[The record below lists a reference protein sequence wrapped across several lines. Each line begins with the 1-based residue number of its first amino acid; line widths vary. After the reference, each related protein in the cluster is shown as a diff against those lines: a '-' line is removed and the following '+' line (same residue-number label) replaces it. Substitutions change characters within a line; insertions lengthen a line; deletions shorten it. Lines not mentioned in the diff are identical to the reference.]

1 MHSFPPSHRYRI
13 TLVALFAYFSIGGS
27 CVVSNAAFAADWN
40 FSKQVALDTTFSDN
54 INLSESDKESDV
66 FASLTPGFVLQGTGR
81 NLDVNIAYAPR
92 LLYYLSESSN
102 NRVDNN
108 LQANA
113 TTRFYEDRLS
123 VDFSAS
129 ARQTFI
135 DPFLARGDAANNTEN
150 VQTTYSYAIAPL
162 LRTNLGRYAN
172 ASLGLEQTGVF
183 YSDQGADSY
192 SYGANFELRSD
203 ASYFGRLLWGVLAE
217 TERIEYDESQNDF
230 SSFSA
235 ILGYQL
241 SRRLALGLIA
251 GYENN
256 SYVSAN
262 GTSGFIWGGELIWV
276 PTPRTSLR
284 AEFAEHYFGTSSS
297 IEFNHR
303 RRRSVWLATYSREL
317 ASARSQVE
325 ETPVYNFET
334 PFGDPTIP
342 DVTQDQPVGVDNALP
357 NSDVF
362 IADRLNAQYA
372 LQMRRGVLTANA
384 RYVHRNFSG
393 SDNDQSA
400 VQLGVDYTH
409 QLSGQLS
416 GLAALNWRQTDQ
428 SSSVVATDADRNEQ
442 LTLRTGLRK
451 NLSQHWNLDFLYQL
465 QSGDDYTENRVTF
478 GIAADW

>member
-1 MHSFPPSHRYRI
+1 MHSFPHSQRFQM
-13 TLVALFAYFSIGGS
+13 TLASLFAYCGIVGS
-27 CVVSNAAFAADWN
+27 CVFSSTAAATDWN

-54 INLSESDKESDV
+54 INLSASDKESDV
-66 FASLTPGFVLQGTGR
+66 FASLTPGFVLQGNGR
-81 NLDVNIAYAPR
+81 QLDVNLAYAPR
-92 LLYYLSESSN
+92 LRYYLSESSN

-113 TTRFYEDRLS
+113 TTRFYDDRLS

-135 DPFLARGDAANNTEN
+135 DPFLARGDAANNTDN

-162 LRTNLGRYAN
+162 LRTSLGRYAN
-172 ASLGLEQTGVF
+172 AFLGLEQTGVF

-203 ASYFGRLLWGVLAE
+203 QNYFGRLLWGVLAD
-217 TERIEYDESQNDF
+217 TERVDYDEGQNDF
-230 SSFSA
+230 SSVSA
-235 ILGYQL
+235 LLGYQL
-241 SRRLALGLIA
+241 SRRLAVDLFA

-256 SYVSAN
+256 SYASAN
-262 GTSGFIWGGELIWV
+262 DTRGFLWGGGFSWI

-284 AEFAEHYFGTSSS
+284 AEFGEHYFGTTSS
-297 IEFNHR
+297 IDFNHR
-303 RRRSVWLATYSREL
+303 RRRSVWSATYSREL
-317 ASARSQVE
+317 TSARSQAGQ
-325 ETPVYNFET
+325 TPVYNFET

-342 DVTQDQPVGVDNALP
+342 NVDQTQPVGVDNALP
-357 NSDVF
+357 NADVF
-362 IADRLNAQYA
+362 IADRFNAQYA
-372 LQMRRGVLTANA
+372 LELRRGVLTANA
-384 RYVHRNFSG
+384 RYVHRDFSG
-393 SDNDQSA
+393 AGNDQSA

-409 QLSGQLS
+409 QLSGKLS

-428 SSSVVATDADRNEQ
+428 SGAVTSTDAERNEQ
-442 LTLRTGLRK
+442 VALRTGLRK
-451 NLSQHWNLDFLYQL
+451 NLSEHWNFDFLYQL

>member
-1 MHSFPPSHRYRI
+1 MHSFPIFHRFR
-13 TLVALFAYFSIGGS
+13 TTFVALFAYSGIVGS
-27 CVVSNAAFAADWN
+27 FAFCNVASAADWN

-54 INLSESDKESDV
+54 INLSESNKESDV

-81 NLDVNIAYAPR
+81 HLDVNLAYAPR
-92 LLYYLSESSN
+92 LLYYLSESTN

-113 TTRFYEDRLS
+113 TTRLYEDRLS

-135 DPFLARGDAANNTEN
+135 DPFQARGDAANNTDN

-162 LRTNLGRYAN
+162 LRTSLGRYAN
-172 ASLGLEQTGVF
+172 ASLGLEQSGIF
-183 YSDQGADSY
+183 YSEQGTDSY

-203 ASYFGRLLWGVLAE
+203 SNYFGRLLWGLLAE
-217 TERIEYDESQNDF
+217 TERIEYDEGHNEF

-241 SRRLALGLIA
+241 SRRLAVDLFA

-256 SYVSAN
+256 SYASAN
-262 GTSGFIWGGELIWV
+262 DTRGFLWGGGFSWT

-284 AEFAEHYFGTSSS
+284 AEFEEHYFGTTSSV
-297 IEFNHR
+297 EFRHR
-303 RRRSVWLATYSREL
+303 RRRSVWSATYSREL
-317 ASARSQVE
+317 TSARTQVDAI
-325 ETPVYNFET
+325 PVFNFET

-342 DVTQDQPVGVDNALP
+342 NVTQNQIIGVDNALP

-362 IADRLNAQYA
+362 IADRLNARYA
-372 LQMRRGVLTANA
+372 LEMRRGVLTANA
-384 RYVHRNFSG
+384 RYVHRDFSG

-409 QLSGQLS
+409 QLSGKLS

-428 SSSVVATDADRNEQ
+428 SSSVISTDADRNEQ
-442 LTLRTGLRK
+442 LALRTGLRK
-451 NLSQHWNLDFLYQL
+451 NLSQHWNLDFSYQL